1 MVPDSESSILET
13 VRAAIHSATRL
24 DDARPLASDSLKE
37 LGLSRLRLLAVLIE
51 LEEKFD
57 IEFPADA
64 VSYFRIV
71 RDITAY
77 IQSHAMIPYD
87 DADERHAVVSHP
99 IERLLPARARLHQF
113 CARALSRVL
122 AKARPAPG

>member
-1 MVPDSESSILET
+1 MIPDSDSSILET
-13 VRAAIHSATRL
+13 VRVAIHSATRL
-24 DDARPLASDSLKE
+24 DDTRLLAGDSLKE

-51 LEEKFD
+51 LEDKFD

-64 VSYFRIV
+64 VSCFRIV
-71 RDITAY
+71 RDIAAY

-87 DADERHAVVSHP
+87 DVDERHAVVSHP
-99 IERLLPARARLHQF
+99 IEQLPARARLHQF

-122 AKARPAPG
+122 AIGGPAPG